1 MYCFINDYNFNFVC
15 LGDASISGIITKE
28 NINKRGCNKFLKLT
42 DNVKVELYQ
51 GKINEDEKWD
61 GLKG

>member
-1 MYCFINDYNFNFVC
+1 M
-15 LGDASISGIITKE
+15 GDASISGIITKE

>member
-1 MYCFINDYNFNFVC
+1 M
-15 LGDASISGIITKE
+15 GDASISEIITKE

-42 DNVKVELYQ
+42 DNVKVELDQ
-51 GKINEDEKWD
+51 GKINEDEKWG